1 MWKWIGLFLR
11 NNNLLMGLTF
21 SSKLDLDSYTISI
34 AKSSSKKIGPLI
46 RSVKF
51 LSPWGLLCISIN
63 LPYSHAWNIV
73 LLSCLGQCSW
83 LLLVIFLL
91 LFDCPMTNWAT
102 VTRAASLAP
111 DVYHCIWLISTWKS
125 PGALWQGWMP
135 KPGQAPFGVW
145 TGNLSS
151 SEYDA
156 LTH

>member
-21 SSKLDLDSYTISI
+21 SSKLDMDSYTISI

-83 LLLVIFLL
+83 LLLAIFLL
-91 LFDCPMTNWAT
+91 LFDCPMTNCGPLSLGQPHLHQMFITAFDLFRPESHQEPCDK
-102 VTRAASLAP
+102 VGCQSLAK
-111 DVYHCIWLISTWKS
+111 HLL
-125 PGALWQGWMP
+125 GFEQGTYPVLNMMP
-135 KPGQAPFGVW
+135 
-145 TGNLSS
+145 
-151 SEYDA
+151 
-156 LTH
+156 